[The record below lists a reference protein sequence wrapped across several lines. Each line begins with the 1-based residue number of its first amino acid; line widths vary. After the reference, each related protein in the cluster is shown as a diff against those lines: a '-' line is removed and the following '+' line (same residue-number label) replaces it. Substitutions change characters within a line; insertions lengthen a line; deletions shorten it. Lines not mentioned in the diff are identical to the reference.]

1 MSAPYDLVIRGGTVV
16 TATDIVPADVAV
28 EGETVVAIG
37 RSLAPG
43 KREID
48 ASGRLVMPGG
58 IDAHCHVEQMTAGGF
73 KNADTFE
80 TATRS
85 AAFGG
90 TTTIIP
96 FAAQHVGMRL
106 PEVVSEYRG
115 LAAKGSVI
123 DYALHMIVADPT
135 PETLSTDIPAMV
147 AEGVGSIKLFMTY
160 DRLKVDDEKFLD
172 VLLAARRAGAMVCV
186 HAENHGMLSWMARR
200 LTEAGH
206 VAPKFHA
213 MSHPRLAETEAFTRL
228 AAMSELVDQP
238 VMIFHV
244 STAEGAEVIRAAR
257 GRGVKLFA
265 ETCPQY
271 LLLKA
276 EDVDRPGLE
285 GAKLMFSPP
294 SRSRSDHDAL
304 WRALDLGDLQL
315 VSSDHAPSRFDE
327 TGKLRAGPNPP
338 FKQIPNG
345 MPGLET
351 RMPLMFD
358 LMVNRGRGG
367 LNRFVEVMA
376 TNPAR
381 IYNLQPRKGTI
392 AVGADADI
400 AIWDP
405 DREVTLSDEK
415 MHDLAGYTPYAG
427 RVVRGWPETV
437 LVRGTTVV
445 DGAKLA
451 VEPGFGRFLPR
462 QGGEAARPTGRLV
475 REMDPA
481 RNFGAN
487 IL

>member
-1 MSAPYDLVIRGGTVV
+1 MAASTPATVPVTPNARVALVTGANSGIGRV
-16 TATDIVPADVAV
+16 TAVELALRGYHVFLACRDADKAAEV
-28 EGETVVAIG
+28 
-37 RSLAPG
+37 L
-43 KREID
+43 REID
-48 ASGRLVMPGG
+48 A
-58 IDAHCHVEQMTAGGF
+58 
-73 KNADTFE
+73 
-80 TATRS
+80 RS
-85 AAFGG
+85 GG
-90 TTTIIP
+90 T
-96 FAAQHVGMRL
+96 AR
-106 PEVVSEYRG
+106 
-115 LAAKGSVI
+115 
-123 DYALHMIVADPT
+123 
-135 PETLSTDIPAMV
+135 
-147 AEGVGSIKLFMTY
+147 AEFI
-160 DRLKVDDEKFLD
+160 
-172 VLLAARRAGAMVCV
+172 
-186 HAENHGMLSWMARR
+186 
-200 LTEAGH
+200 
-206 VAPKFHA
+206 
-213 MSHPRLAETEAFTRL
+213 
-228 AAMSELVDQP
+228 
-238 VMIFHV
+238 
-244 STAEGAEVIRAAR
+244 
-257 GRGVKLFA
+257 
-265 ETCPQY
+265 
-271 LLLKA
+271 
-276 EDVDRPGLE
+276 
-285 GAKLMFSPP
+285 
-294 SRSRSDHDAL
+294 
-304 WRALDLGDLQL
+304 ALDLGDLQL

-351 RMPLMFD
+351 RLPLMFD

-445 DGAKLA
+445 DGATLA